1 MASWKCSTW
10 NQVRTSPCQSPSLP
24 WTWASRAREASPTWL
39 STPGLRR
46 PWPQVVRLLSTG
58 WTLAGLMDGGRRDV
72 NFLGGGPLPG
82 SSARTDRLKW
92 QPFCRFY
99 TGFSPV
105 FSRYNGENGLIGAI
119 RVWECNNKK
128 GSEEYLRETR
138 TCNQIVSQC
147 KVGFHFLTLFFTF
160 SIIST
165 QKLLFSW
172 GPGSV
177 GEQLAEGTGIK
188 VERGHYIMLQARVYK

>member
-1 MASWKCSTW
+1 M
-10 NQVRTSPCQSPSLP
+10 
-24 WTWASRAREASPTWL
+24 
-39 STPGLRR
+39 
-46 PWPQVVRLLSTG
+46 
-58 WTLAGLMDGGRRDV
+58 
-72 NFLGGGPLPG
+72 
-82 SSARTDRLKW
+82 
-92 QPFCRFY
+92 
-99 TGFSPV
+99 

-177 GEQLAEGTGIK
+177 GEQLAVGTGIK
-188 VERGHYIMLQARVYK
+188 VERGHYILLQVRVHKQQELICDLQVEYNPGTGFLTDDSGIVLQYHRKSGLRPVGRLLVTSALGQSTDHSQSTDHGQKYELGQTSVSPSTLCPSSCLSSQVENTSIV